1 MENSDSRGKRFASF
15 FKELFKN
22 FSRDQCVRLAA
33 AIAYFTVFALP
44 PFTAFLVV
52 LMGQFVDPEQ
62 VREIVLGL
70 AESIVGSEAAAQL
83 QEMIGENDAIEGGS
97 PIAVIVGIAALIF
110 SASGAFL
117 SLQWALNTVWHVQP
131 DPEQGGA
138 KKFLLKRLSSLLMV
152 VVVAV
157 LLMAPLLISGVIGVL
172 GDIGDA
178 ALPGDVSAVLVQLI
192 TWVVAFALFTALFAA
207 VFRILPDTVV
217 AWSDVWVGALF
228 TAFLFIAGMA
238 GMSLYLTHA
247 DPADGF
253 GAAGSLVLILL
264 WIYVSALIVL
274 IGAEFTQV
282 WVGRK
287 GKGVQP
293 QDGAVRYRIELIR
306 GARTSSVR

>member
-1 MENSDSRGKRFASF
+1 MERSDSTGKGFASF

-44 PFTAFLVV
+44 PFSAFLVV

-62 VREIVLGL
+62 VHQIVLGL
-70 AESIVGSEAAAQL
+70 AESIVGSDAAAQL
-83 QEMIGENDAIEGGS
+83 QEMIGENSVIQGGS

-117 SLQWALNTVWHVQP
+117 SLQWALNTVWKVQP

-138 KKFLLKRLSSLLMV
+138 KKLLFKRLSSLLMV

-157 LLMAPLLISGVIGVL
+157 LLMAPLLISRVIGVL
-172 GDIGDA
+172 GDVGDA
-178 ALPGDVSAVLVQLI
+178 ALPGEVSAVLVQLI
-192 TWVVAFALFTALFAA
+192 TWAIALALFTALFAA
-207 VFRILPDTVV
+207 ILRVLPDADV
-217 AWSDVWVGALF
+217 AWGEVWVGALF
-228 TAFLFIAGMA
+228 TTVLFLAGMA
-238 GMSLYLTHA
+238 GMSLFLANA

-274 IGAEFTQV
+274 IGAEFTQI
-282 WVGRK
+282 WARRK
-287 GKGVQP
+287 GRSVQP
-293 QDGAVRYRIELIR
+293 EDGAVRYRIELI
-306 GARTSSVR
+306 APTEHID